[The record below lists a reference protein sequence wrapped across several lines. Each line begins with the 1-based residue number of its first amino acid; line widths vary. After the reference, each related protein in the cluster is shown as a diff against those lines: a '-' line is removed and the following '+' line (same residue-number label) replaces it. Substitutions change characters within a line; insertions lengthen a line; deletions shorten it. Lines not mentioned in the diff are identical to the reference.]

1 MYNYIM
7 NRIKEIRTM
16 RGIKQIDLC
25 KQLGITQGALSG
37 WETGRY
43 QPDISAL
50 KKMSEIFGVSVDYLI
65 GSKDSSMESILGK
78 PSPGAVRI
86 PVLGR
91 VAGGIPLYTLEE
103 IIDWEEIPETMA
115 NGEEYFG
122 LSIKGHSMEPRI
134 CDGDV
139 VIVRRQQTCENGAIA
154 IVLINGDEATCKRV
168 KFTDHGISLIPSNPE
183 FEPMFYTEKEIA
195 ELPVEIIGVVVEL
208 RGKFN
213 Y

>member
-1 MYNYIM
+1 
-7 NRIKEIRTM
+7 
-16 RGIKQIDLC
+16 
-25 KQLGITQGALSG
+25 
-37 WETGRY
+37 
-43 QPDISAL
+43 
-50 KKMSEIFGVSVDYLI
+50 MSEIFGVSVDYLI
-65 GSKDSSMESILGK
+65 GSTDSSMEAILGK

-103 IIDWEEIPETMA
+103 IIDWEEIPEAMA
-115 NGEEYFG
+115 HGEEYFG

-139 VIVRRQQTCENGAIA
+139 VIVRRQKTCENGAIA

-183 FEPMFYTEKEIA
+183 FEPLFYTKKEIA